1 MKKALLFIVIVIF
14 SLESKAQ
21 NTWSNSIAPLIYGKC
36 SSCHNANGIAPFA
49 LMSYYDATDNA
60 SDILSAVQSHKM
72 PPWPPNSNY
81 NRLAHERVLSVQEIS
96 AIANWVSSGTPRGDS
111 TLEPTAPV
119 FSGLSQITNP
129 DLILSAPVYNVNTT
143 TDLYRCFVIPTISG
157 VQQYITGMEAIPGDR
172 NIVHHI
178 LIFSDTSSTP
188 AQLDAADPGP
198 GYTNFGGTGSNSSKL
213 IGVWVPGQSA
223 YFTPTNMG
231 INIPA
236 NANIILQIHYP
247 GGISSK
253 VDSTKLFLKLSTAW
267 HREIFIDSPLN
278 HYQLDNGPLII
289 APNITKTFTAHYTI
303 PYDLTTLSVGPH
315 MHLLGKNI
323 RSYGVTPTNDTIPF
337 IDIPNWDFHW
347 QGLYSFPK
355 LIKLP
360 AGTTL
365 YSSALYDNTTAN
377 PNNPN
382 SPPAWVFLGES
393 TTDEMMLIY
402 FSYTLYFPGDENII
416 IDSNVVTGLNQPMF
430 NSAISTVQL
439 YDPVPNPAVDQ
450 ISIQYFLPVNEK
462 YNLKLIDFS
471 GKIIR
476 ELKNETGQ
484 GIITSQ
490 FNIQDLATGTYF
502 ISLTSN
508 GVQRTKKVIKE

>member
-1 MKKALLFIVIVIF
+1 MCLL
-14 SLESKAQ
+14 A
-21 NTWSNSIAPLIYGKC
+21 
-36 SSCHNANGIAPFA
+36 
-49 LMSYYDATDNA
+49 
-60 SDILSAVQSHKM
+60 
-72 PPWPPNSNY
+72 
-81 NRLAHERVLSVQEIS
+81 
-96 AIANWVSSGTPRGDS
+96 
-111 TLEPTAPV
+111 
-119 FSGLSQITNP
+119 
-129 DLILSAPVYNVNTT
+129 
-143 TDLYRCFVIPTISG
+143 
-157 VQQYITGMEAIPGDR
+157 
-172 NIVHHI
+172 
-178 LIFSDTSSTP
+178 
-188 AQLDAADPGP
+188 
-198 GYTNFGGTGSNSSKL
+198 
-213 IGVWVPGQSA
+213 
-223 YFTPTNMG
+223 
-231 INIPA
+231 
-236 NANIILQIHYP
+236 
-247 GGISSK
+247 
-253 VDSTKLFLKLSTAW
+253 TAW

-315 MHLLGKNI
+315 MHLLGKSI

-439 YDPVPNPAVDQ
+439 YDPVPNPAVTQ